1 MWLNILKPKE
11 FCLSFHF
18 MRANQINLG
27 LDFNAKMKKI
37 KGMFSLVMYVI
48 KMFVAYLRIH
58 CIIFKLAE
66 LFTFLKEYFT

>member
-1 MWLNILKPKE
+1 
-11 FCLSFHF
+11 

-27 LDFNAKMKKI
+27 LDSDAKMKKI
-37 KGMFSLVMYVI
+37 KGVFSLMTYVI
-48 KMFVAYLRIH
+48 KMFAVYLRIG